1 MKEEAC
7 VGKERRKTGEPNDSV
22 VQNVL
27 KTLFRLSRIL
37 LDLQKY
43 ILSGAIEFT
52 SVRSS

>member
-7 VGKERRKTGEPNDSV
+7 VGKERRKTREPNDSV
-22 VQNVL
+22 VLNVL

-43 ILSGAIEFT
+43 ILSGAIKFT
-52 SVRSS
+52 SVRLS

>member
-7 VGKERRKTGEPNDSV
+7 VKERRKTGEPNDSV
-22 VQNVL
+22 VLNVL